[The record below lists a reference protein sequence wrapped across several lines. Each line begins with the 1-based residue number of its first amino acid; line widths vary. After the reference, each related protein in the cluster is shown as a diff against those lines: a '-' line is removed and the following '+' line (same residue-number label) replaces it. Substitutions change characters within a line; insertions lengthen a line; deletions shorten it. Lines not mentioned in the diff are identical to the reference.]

1 MASGIEVPAAGDGG
15 KLGGKS
21 GGKSG
26 DKADGKS
33 AKAGRSAAPAGT
45 AAAGSAAG
53 TASSAAPVAR
63 SGSGLP
69 LIGHLP
75 VGRQYSTLALVL
87 LVVLVLLG
95 VVIAYDANLDN
106 QLTSGLVIAGD
117 TQMHSQR
124 LAKAVP
130 NAVQGNA
137 EGFKQLKESHEKIML
152 NLQALSGEGGNKVS
166 LPGAVTPV
174 LNAVKQEWTRSE
186 KNATIVFDQQRN
198 LTLLG
203 QSIRAINTNNPQ
215 MLELAE
221 QVAALKQQSNASA
234 RELTVAGQLVMMTQ
248 RMAKNANALV
258 AGESIDPEVAFL
270 LGKDTNTFRDLVQ
283 GLTKGSDALRLSA
296 AADADTR
303 ERLGELEKAFGT
315 YQSAV
320 AGILGNMQ
328 RLVNAKQSALQ
339 IFNDNE
345 KLRESLVALD
355 AALQSETK
363 TRNLNFVAMWLLGL
377 LAAGVIFLLFQV
389 YRADQHARELEAEAR
404 EQEAERRRE
413 LAQKQEAGAKQIN
426 DQNQAAILRLMNELA
441 EVADGDLTVQT
452 TVTEDITGAIAD
464 SVNFTIEELRN
475 VVLRINQ
482 ATAQVTAAS
491 ETAQQTSAMLL
502 SAQDKQSTEIR
513 QTGES
518 VLKMASDINQVSAGA
533 KQSADVARQSL
544 SAAEKGMAAVQ
555 NSISGM
561 NEIRGQIQ
569 ETSKRIK
576 RLGESS
582 QEIGEIVELISD
594 ITEQTNVLALNAAIQ
609 AASAGEAGRG
619 FTVVAEEV
627 QRLAERSAEA
637 TKQISAIVKTI
648 QTDTQDAV
656 SAMEQSTQGVVEGA
670 KLSDAAGQALTEIG
684 QVSRQLSGLIDSIS
698 TTTSQQAASA
708 GVVAK
713 NIEGM
718 LQINEQTATGTRQTA
733 ESVRQLAS
741 LAQELQQSVSGFKV
755 A

>member
-1 MASGIEVPAAGDGG
+1 MALSIKLPFGKNAKGKAPNAAAAPGAASSRPSGGGSGI
-15 KLGGKS
+15 
-21 GGKSG
+21 
-26 DKADGKS
+26 
-33 AKAGRSAAPAGT
+33 
-45 AAAGSAAG
+45 
-53 TASSAAPVAR
+53 
-63 SGSGLP
+63 P
-69 LIGHLP
+69 LIGKLP
-75 VGRQYSTLALVL
+75 LAQQYAALVIAL
-87 LVVLVLLG
+87 IAAIVALG
-95 VVIAYDANLDN
+95 IVIAVDINQAN
-106 QLTSGLVIAGD
+106 QLTSGVSITGETL
-117 TQMHSQR
+117 MHSQR

-130 NAVQGNA
+130 NAIQGNA
-137 EGFKQLKESHEKIML
+137 AGFKQLQESRDKIAL
-152 NLQALSGEGGNKVS
+152 NLQALAGEGDNKVS
-166 LPGAVTPV
+166 GLGGVATV
-174 LNAVKQEWTRSE
+174 LNKVRQEWARTE
-186 KNATIVFDQQRN
+186 KNASVVIQQQNN
-198 LTLLG
+198 LTQLG
-203 QSIRAINTNNPQ
+203 QAIRTINTNNPQ
-215 MLELAE
+215 LLELAE
-221 QVAALKQQSNASA
+221 QVSALKQQSGGSA
-234 RELTVAGQLVMMTQ
+234 RELTVSGQLVMLTQ

-270 LGKDTNTFRDLVQ
+270 LGKDTNTFRDLLQ
-283 GLTKGSDALRLSA
+283 GLLKGNEALRLPA
-296 AADADTR
+296 TTDPDTK
-303 ERLGELEKAFGT
+303 ERLVDLEKSFGG

-320 AGILGNMQ
+320 SGILGNMQ
-328 RLVNAKQSALQ
+328 RLVNAKQSALN

-345 KLRESLVALD
+345 KFKDALVELD
-355 AALQSETK
+355 GALQNEIK
-363 TRNLNFVAMWLLGL
+363 TRNVNFAAMLILAL
-377 LAAGVIFLLFQV
+377 LAAVVIYLLFMV
-389 YRADQHARELEAEAR
+389 YRFDQRARELD
-404 EQEAERRRE
+404 AERRSQE
-413 LAQKQEAGAKQIN
+413 AQKQEASAKQVN
-426 DQNQAAILRLMNELA
+426 DQNQAAILRLMNELS
-441 EVADGDLTVQT
+441 EVADGDLTVQA

-482 ATAQVTAAS
+482 ATAQVTSAS
-491 ETAQQTSAMLL
+491 EAAQKTSAMLL
-502 SAQDKQSTEIR
+502 SAQNKQSTEIR

-518 VLKMASDINQVSAGA
+518 VLKMASDIDQVSQGA

-561 NEIRGQIQ
+561 NEIREQIQ

-637 TKQISAIVKTI
+637 TKQIGAIVKTI

-684 QVSRQLSGLIDSIS
+684 QVSRQLSDLIENIS
-698 TTTSQQAASA
+698 TTTSQQAQSA
-708 GVVAK
+708 GAVAQ
-713 NIEGM
+713 NIQGI
-718 LQINEQTATGTRQTA
+718 LQINEQTAVGTRQTA
-733 ESVRQLAS
+733 DSVRQLAS
-741 LAQELQQSVSGFKV
+741 LAQELKQSVSGFKV